1 MSGRDDSDTG
11 ASRRDLL
18 AASMLGALPIGLGA
32 LFAGPAEA
40 SPLNSA
46 QTIIRPPDQLE
57 WIPTKGYPE
66 RCSDR
71 CALAGDTNGTGLYYT
86 LVRWWPGYMSA
97 PHHYRTDR
105 LCMVLS
111 GTWWCNSGPDFDPAS
126 CVPVKAGSYVRRVA
140 GTPHYDGVVR
150 DGTEPAVI
158 AICGIAPVDYVLVDP
173 SQPGWRRV

>member
-1 MSGRDDSDTG
+1 MG
-11 ASRRDLL
+11 ASDDIDTRTTRRELL
-18 AASMLGALPIGLGA
+18 AASLFSAMPISLGTLLVDQAA
-32 LFAGPAEA
+32 A
-40 SPLNSA
+40 SPLNPT
-46 QTIIRPPDQLE
+46 QPIIRSPDQLE

-71 CALAGDTNGTGLYYT
+71 CALSGDINGTGLYYT

-97 PHHYRTDR
+97 PHHYTTDR

-150 DGTEPAVI
+150 DVTEPAVI
-158 AICGIAPVDYVLVDP
+158 AICGIAPVNYALVDP

>member
-1 MSGRDDSDTG
+1 MG
-11 ASRRDLL
+11 ASDDTDTRTSRRELL
-18 AASMLGALPIGLGA
+18 ATSLLGAMPIGLGA
-32 LFAGPAEA
+32 LLDDQAAA
-40 SPLNSA
+40 SPLNPA
-46 QTIIRPPDQLE
+46 QTIIRSPDQLE

-71 CALAGDTNGTGLYYT
+71 CALSGDINDTGLYYT

-97 PHHYRTDR
+97 PHHYTTDR

-140 GTPHYDGVVR
+140 ATPHYDGVVR
-150 DGTEPAVI
+150 DGTEPAII
-158 AICGIAPVDYVLVDP
+158 AICGIAPVNYALVDP